1 MQQKIFP
8 KEIIRFSIENHYSR
22 FSKYSMSIYLLII
35 GIIISCLIAL
45 PFVMLDITVQARGV
59 IRSMDEPNSIQTPVT
74 GQVKEMRI
82 HENMKVSVGD
92 TLIWLAS
99 EKIDDQLRMLE
110 DKLTLYSSY
119 IYDLDQLTEGMGIHL
134 RSELLMSSWAE
145 YGQKLA
151 EYEQQIETTNK
162 DYQRTKLLF
171 GKGVVAAAEFEKKE
185 LELNQLTNERDF
197 YVSQKKSAWHQQL
210 FQYKTEYQTLTD
222 HSEQLKFEKRFY
234 VLIAPANGYISN
246 FAGIQTGS
254 FIFPNQTIATITP
267 SDSLIVECY
276 VSPNDI
282 GYLKSGAFVAFQV
295 DAYNYNQWG
304 LATGKIID
312 ISNQLFQDKN
322 TAYFKVKCKLD
333 QDCLSLKSGYQ
344 GKLKNGL
351 TLTSRFMV
359 TRRSLYNL
367 LFDKTDDWLN
377 PKIVNVNN

>member
-1 MQQKIFP
+1 
-8 KEIIRFSIENHYSR
+8 
-22 FSKYSMSIYLLII
+22 MSIYLLII